1 MPWAS
6 EITEA
11 LLRSDLVGFHT
22 YDYVQN
28 FLAVVRRSLGIDNN
42 LGVIVRDQ
50 LVCHVDVFP
59 IGIDFNKFNLATE
72 HPATQVEMEKI
83 KKRHDGQKIIFA
95 VSRLDYTKVSLSFL
109 NLANSLTVL
118 SQGIIESLHAFE
130 TLLVTQ
136 PQYQKK
142 VVFVL
147 VVVPSRERVK
157 RYASLKKE
165 IDESVGRINS
175 KYGSFE
181 WHPVLYL
188 FQSLTFAELTA
199 YYSRADVGLVIPS
212 RDGMNLVAK
221 VCKV

>member
-1 MPWAS
+1 VIPNKHRVFKSRNLFQRASISLKFLANFSSLKVFHVQMTRVTELLFLYSWRCSLKFLHIDFHIMLLPKILREAMSDLVIGFFLHIPFPSYDIFRLMPWAS

-95 VSRLDYTKVSLSFL
+95 VSRLDYTKVS
-109 NLANSLTVL
+109 
-118 SQGIIESLHAFE
+118 
-130 TLLVTQ
+130 
-136 PQYQKK
+136 QYD
-142 VVFVL
+142 F
-147 VVVPSRERVK
+147 
-157 RYASLKKE
+157 
-165 IDESVGRINS
+165 
-175 KYGSFE
+175 
-181 WHPVLYL
+181 
-188 FQSLTFAELTA
+188 
-199 YYSRADVGLVIPS
+199 
-212 RDGMNLVAK
+212 
-221 VCKV
+221 

>member
-1 MPWAS
+1 MFAKAILEVASSGDCVWIHDFHIMLLPKILREAMSDLVIGFFLHIPFPSYDIFRLMPWAS

-95 VSRLDYTKVSLSFL
+95 VSRLDYTKVS
-109 NLANSLTVL
+109 
-118 SQGIIESLHAFE
+118 
-130 TLLVTQ
+130 
-136 PQYQKK
+136 QYD
-142 VVFVL
+142 F
-147 VVVPSRERVK
+147 
-157 RYASLKKE
+157 
-165 IDESVGRINS
+165 
-175 KYGSFE
+175 
-181 WHPVLYL
+181 
-188 FQSLTFAELTA
+188 
-199 YYSRADVGLVIPS
+199 
-212 RDGMNLVAK
+212 
-221 VCKV
+221 